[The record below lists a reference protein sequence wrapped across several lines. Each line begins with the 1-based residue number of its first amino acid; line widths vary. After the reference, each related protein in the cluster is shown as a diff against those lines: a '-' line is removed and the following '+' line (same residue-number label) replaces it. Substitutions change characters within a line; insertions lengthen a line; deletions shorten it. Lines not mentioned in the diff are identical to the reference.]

1 MDQWLNLEK
10 KQEDDNLKNLNLVS
24 LLKSQSIQS
33 ITIEEALDL
42 FKLPRLIG
50 NFEGEEIVASVGR
63 FGPYLRYKGKFTSI
77 KKGDGDD
84 PLTIELDR
92 V

>member
-1 MDQWLNLEK
+1 M
-10 KQEDDNLKNLNLVS
+10 LKNLNLLS

-63 FGPYLRYKGKFTSI
+63 FGPYLGI
-77 KKGDGDD
+77 KEN
-84 PLTIELDR
+84 LHQLRRVMVTIR
-92 V
+92 